1 MKKKRAS
8 CRPLCLKS
16 RAGRG
21 KAGRVTRGRDE
32 EQPEELQ
39 RQRCESRSGID
50 CPRPRVT
57 LSGQTRQQSQPS
69 RSRPA
74 LHSSHLP
81 GRTNDRAISMMSSR
95 EAVRSSQQNLLFRSV
110 QLAGNRTKPASLHRL
125 NVRPMACAAFASTPQ
140 AHEIGTYQAELKDR
154 HCHAMN
160 ALALVVDN
168 AHNGVA
174 EACIQIVRPV
184 CTGRRAQ

>member
-16 RAGRG
+16 RAGHG
-21 KAGRVTRGRDE
+21 KAGRVRRGREE

-50 CPRPRVT
+50 CPTSSCDAFGPDSPAIAALALEAGLALPSPARPY
-57 LSGQTRQQSQPS
+57 Q
-69 RSRPA
+69 RPCDIDDVIA
-74 LHSSHLP
+74 
-81 GRTNDRAISMMSSR
+81 R
-95 EAVRSSQQNLLFRSV
+95 AVRSSQLHLLSRSV

-168 AHNGVA
+168 AHNDVA

>member
-1 MKKKRAS
+1 MEVCDDIAS
-8 CRPLCLKS
+8 HDEQRNAAFDRGDGNGFRL
-16 RAGRG
+16 RQVVYAGCQTAYG
-21 KAGRVTRGRDE
+21 
-32 EQPEELQ
+32 EL
-39 RQRCESRSGID
+39 
-50 CPRPRVT
+50 T
-57 LSGQTRQQSQPS
+57 F
-69 RSRPA
+69 
-74 LHSSHLP
+74 
-81 GRTNDRAISMMSSR
+81 
-95 EAVRSSQQNLLFRSV
+95 EAVRSSQQHLLSRSV

-174 EACIQIVRPV
+174 EACVQIVRPV